1 MAPLRRRPHPF
12 DGVRKFGFTALVL
25 CLAPNLPPQSEGAN
39 EVEKTTYGGGEE
51 VEGYEGEVLFI
62 SQKPTLAYAALI
74 GGLGPSEWMPAY
86 GSLVGPILGFS
97 FLVVRKSFAKSHS
110 KAFDTTVIQI
120 LWLV

>member
-74 GGLGPSEWMPAY
+74 GVDGALKNKWVWDQVSGCLHMVAS
-86 GSLVGPILGFS
+86 
-97 FLVVRKSFAKSHS
+97 
-110 KAFDTTVIQI
+110 
-120 LWLV
+120 